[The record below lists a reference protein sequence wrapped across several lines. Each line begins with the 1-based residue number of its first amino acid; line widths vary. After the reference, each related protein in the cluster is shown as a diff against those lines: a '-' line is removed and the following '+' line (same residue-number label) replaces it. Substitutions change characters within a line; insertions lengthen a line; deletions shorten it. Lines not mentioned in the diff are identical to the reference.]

1 MAKTLNGR
9 TVSILEANGWLAGI
23 VERQCGPIKRDL
35 YGFVDVAACK
45 TGDRLLVQVSSYH
58 NRVARIE
65 KLLSPE
71 IAKRIVVCV
80 TAAYTIELHFWRTGA
95 DAKGETIEAPEIYL
109 VYVID
114 EGEGSLRIRRQ
125 RIEVVESSTSRKVA
139 VVPVRFDL
147 ERENIQTSKIFVGDA
162 SVSAQ

>member
-1 MAKTLNGR
+1 M
-9 TVSILEANGWLAGI
+9 
-23 VERQCGPIKRDL
+23 
-35 YGFVDVAACK
+35 
-45 TGDRLLVQVSSYH
+45 
-58 NRVARIE
+58 
-65 KLLSPE
+65 
-71 IAKRIVVCV
+71 

-95 DAKGETIEAPEIYL
+95 DAKGEKIDVPEIYL

-114 EGEGSLRIRRQ
+114 DGDTSLRIRRQ